1 MRMELER
8 KEALIARHHERLV
21 AWSNCV
27 AKKPPYPGHQQ
38 QQQQVA
44 GNQAMNGVPGA
55 QSSTSQQA
63 GASGSTQGPL
73 AYLEQTTSNIGSEA
87 RKG

>member
-38 QQQQVA
+38 QQQVA
-44 GNQAMNGVPGA
+44 GNQAMNGGVPGA
-55 QSSTSQQA
+55 QPSISQQA